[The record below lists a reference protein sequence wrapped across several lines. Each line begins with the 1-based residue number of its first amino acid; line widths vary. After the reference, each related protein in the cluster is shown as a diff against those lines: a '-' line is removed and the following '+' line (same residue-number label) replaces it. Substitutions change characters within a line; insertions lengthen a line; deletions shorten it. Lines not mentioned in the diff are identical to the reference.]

1 MCFGRIGYR
10 TRKLPAS
17 GHCVNQV
24 GLRRGQACRTPV
36 RGHCLRDEMKEH
48 RRLQKDRV
56 LQAGQ
61 FETARALILKAH
73 E

>member
-1 MCFGRIGYR
+1 
-10 TRKLPAS
+10 
-17 GHCVNQV
+17 
-24 GLRRGQACRTPV
+24 
-36 RGHCLRDEMKEH
+36 MKEH